1 MPDSPGAA
9 RRLHKR
15 ALRLYAE
22 ENYLDALTA
31 VDDALSLAPG
41 SPSTL
46 AVLHKARA
54 SANRKL
60 GRFAAAGNDYV
71 AERKASA
78 RAAAKQERH
87 AAVTGTPRRMARVPN
102 VSPAAPT
109 PAPDPAPEA
118 DAADDA
124 RQLQEL
130 VHFLHGVPLWAEV
143 PWDRLLPVAAAMV
156 RIDAERG
163 EVVLRQGELLRGMYV
178 VASGRCRAERDVS
191 IDGAPPPS
199 PPSPPPGLNA
209 DDADDDADDDAAAA
223 PASRVARVF
232 VRTIARRECFGD
244 VAMLL
249 PRALLKKS
257 RRARETVTAEVATTV
272 YFLPKSEAPAVE
284 LGPNGQREARLS
296 VLLAPSDASLR
307 KAYIDDIEWA
317 EAKRQYVERVLAEAY
332 ERKAATARRTRIVS
346 LMPSASPYLASPR
359 PGPRPRR
366 PASAAPPLAPRPPPG
381 APPPQR
387 RPQSARP
394 GASRV
399 VAAAYKPPPRPQS
412 ARSGGRVVSVGARPR
427 PQSATPRGPTPVW

>member
-1 MPDSPGAA
+1 MSVDGA
-9 RRLHKR
+9 
-15 ALRLYAE
+15 
-22 ENYLDALTA
+22 
-31 VDDALSLAPG
+31 
-41 SPSTL
+41 
-46 AVLHKARA
+46 
-54 SANRKL
+54 
-60 GRFAAAGNDYV
+60 
-71 AERKASA
+71 
-78 RAAAKQERH
+78 H
-87 AAVTGTPRRMARVPN
+87 A
-102 VSPAAPT
+102 
-109 PAPDPAPEA
+109 
-118 DAADDA
+118 
-124 RQLQEL
+124 
-130 VHFLHGVPLWAEV
+130 
-143 PWDRLLPVAAAMV
+143 
-156 RIDAERG
+156 
-163 EVVLRQGELLRGMYV
+163 
-178 VASGRCRAERDVS
+178 
-191 IDGAPPPS
+191 DGAPPPS
-199 PPSPPPGLNA
+199 PPSPPGLDV
-209 DDADDDADDDAAAA
+209 DDADDDATDAAAAAA

-359 PGPRPRR
+359 RPAAAAAGVGSAAAGA
-366 PASAAPPLAPRPPPG
+366 ASAARRA
-381 APPPQR
+381 AAQR